1 MNTKR
6 DTSFDT
12 SDIEPSRLWWLI
24 SGVWVLMFSL
34 VLIFVL
40 SAEYKRYERL
50 ESRLVPAT
58 SQRVI
63 VEL

>member
-1 MNTKR
+1 MNAKR
-6 DTSFDT
+6 NTSFDS

-50 ESRLVPAT
+50 ESRLAPVA
-58 SQRVI
+58 SQRVL